1 MPQACVLHASLSQV
15 YREGYTM
22 YLCVLCVLC
31 LSKPLSEVCVGLT
44 YYALSLSVL
53 CVCFTPSC
61 NLFHLN
67 QSTVLQQFS
76 QDVVVTKDG
85 SPQL

>member
-1 MPQACVLHASLSQV
+1 
-15 YREGYTM
+15 M

-61 NLFHLN
+61 NVFHLN

-76 QDVVVTKDG
+76 QDVACLVG
-85 SPQL
+85 CR